1 MTVASVRARL
11 AERDA
16 APMVVVHRGS
26 WSAAPENS
34 RAAIRAARGFDM
46 VEIDIRLSADGHPVL
61 LHDPD
66 LARTTGVAAR
76 CSDLTLAELTS
87 LTLRAGAG
95 GPNAP
100 MTAESLPDLDA
111 ALDAAGPDL
120 LVDLDV
126 KVVADIERVAEIAAR
141 RADRGRLML
150 KLDVARPE
158 DVDGLLGLERRHGVT
173 VIAKTWL
180 AGQGDLALVSAL
192 ADCGVAAAEIWF
204 SDLALAGQAARI
216 GLPLTTYTLRDVHCA
231 GLSDDLA
238 ATDPDAAW
246 GPLLRAGFR
255 AIMTDRAAELRRF
268 LACRG

>member
-11 AERDA
+11 AERAA
-16 APMVVVHRGS
+16 APMVVVHRGL
-26 WSAAPENS
+26 WSAVPENS
-34 RAAIRAARGFDM
+34 CAAIRAARGFDM
-46 VEIDIRLSADGHPVL
+46 VEIDIRLSADGYPVL

-66 LARTTGVAAR
+66 LSRTTGVGAR

-95 GPNAP
+95 GPDAP
-100 MTAESLPDLDA
+100 MTGESLPDLA
-111 ALDAAGPDL
+111 TALDVAGPDL

-126 KVVADIERVAEIAAR
+126 KVAADIERVAEIVAR

-150 KLDVARPE
+150 KVDVARTE
-158 DVDGLLGLERRHGVT
+158 DIDSLLDLERRHGVT
-173 VIAKTWL
+173 VIAKMRL
-180 AGQGDLALVSAL
+180 AGQADLALVSAL
-192 ADCGVAAAEIWF
+192 AEAGVAAAEIWF
-204 SDLALAGQAARI
+204 SDIALAGQAART

-238 ATDPDAAW
+238 ATDPASAW

-255 AIMTDRAAELRRF
+255 AIMTDRAADLRHY
-268 LACRG
+268 LAGRG